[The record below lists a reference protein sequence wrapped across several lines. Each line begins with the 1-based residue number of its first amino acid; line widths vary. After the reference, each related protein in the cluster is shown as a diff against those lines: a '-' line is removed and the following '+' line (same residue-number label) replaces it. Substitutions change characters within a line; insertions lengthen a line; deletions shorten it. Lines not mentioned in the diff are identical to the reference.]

1 MEPEL
6 QARLNS
12 TSKQQIVQLL
22 EELLQRHPELL
33 TEMAALLNGIAEK
46 EDKDLRLD
54 DWDEG
59 NIEELVILPSSR
71 HPVAP
76 PMDLEAYRQRVERYS
91 ERLRQRES
99 ATVITTDLEELLF
112 EAEQRTL
119 QYDYYNALGIYAIV
133 LDERLK
139 ERNATLIRL
148 LDHSMDEVIP
158 DLATLLSE
166 ASSSLGYDSNVAPLL
181 SKEERQ
187 HWLTRLVTLW
197 LKRLDNREIEEDLSE
212 ILLDMIWQE
221 DIPILV
227 EMVTN
232 ELQRLRK
239 GKSSTIVDL
248 NQKYRLRV
256 LERFLKELP
265 YTKQE

>member
-12 TSKQQIVQLL
+12 TSKQQMVQLL

-33 TEMAALLNGIAEK
+33 TEMVTLLSGMAK
-46 EDKDLRLD
+46 MEDKDLLLD
-54 DWDEG
+54 DWDEE
-59 NIEELVILPSSR
+59 NMEEVVILPSSR
-71 HPVAP
+71 HPAAP

-91 ERLRQRES
+91 ERLRRREN
-99 ATVITTDLEELLF
+99 ATAITADLEELLF

-139 ERNATLIRL
+139 ERNATLTRL
-148 LDHSMDEVIP
+148 LDRSMDEVIP

-166 ASSSLGYDSNVAPLL
+166 ASSSLGYDSNVMPLL
-181 SKEERQ
+181 SKDERQ
-187 HWLTRLVTLW
+187 RWLSRLVTFW

-227 EMVTN
+227 EMVSN

-248 NQKYRLRV
+248 NQQYRLRV

-265 YTKQE
+265 YT